1 MGPQSSWD
9 PLSATDVLLTC
20 KVPQGPAWQG
30 PWVEIL
36 GCSLSEPP
44 PTTTRFYSLSKEAAT
59 LHLNNTLVVGVYS
72 WSKL

>member
-36 GCSLSEPP
+36 GCSLSELP
-44 PTTTRFYSLSKEAAT
+44 PTTTRFYSLSRAGHSSLKQYAGSGG
-59 LHLNNTLVVGVYS
+59 L
-72 WSKL
+72 